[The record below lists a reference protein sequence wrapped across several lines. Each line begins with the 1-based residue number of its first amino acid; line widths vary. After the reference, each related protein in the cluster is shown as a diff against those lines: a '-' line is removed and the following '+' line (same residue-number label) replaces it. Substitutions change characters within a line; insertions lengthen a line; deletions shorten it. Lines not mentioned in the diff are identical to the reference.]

1 MAGVYGP
8 LLARKTEYHV
18 SGERACKVGD
28 TERIEYFIGKR
39 VRIMSGWSVV
49 GRTAGRRTWIEAA
62 GWTAWVATGIVTDGV
77 LSKISG
83 EDVK

>member
-49 GRTAGRRTWIEAA
+49 EGPQDEGLGLRPQAGLR
-62 GWTAWVATGIVTDGV
+62 GWPQG
-77 LSKISG
+77 
-83 EDVK
+83 